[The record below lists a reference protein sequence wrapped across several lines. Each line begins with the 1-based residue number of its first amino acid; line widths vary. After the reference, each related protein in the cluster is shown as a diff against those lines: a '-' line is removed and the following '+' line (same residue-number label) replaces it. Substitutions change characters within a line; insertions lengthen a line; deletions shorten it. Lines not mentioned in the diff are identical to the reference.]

1 MPLSEFSLPQAVA
14 DKIGKLVM
22 DKFTE
27 IIVGQASQHSRRK
40 VLAGIVMTTD
50 GATMDNMEVIS
61 VTTGTKCINGEH
73 MSVNGN
79 SLNGEN
85 GLLLKIVLEK
95 KISSKLRLR
104 KHYLFGKVD
113 RKAIREFISIEHFS
127 YSKNVS
133 TKKYVLLVQFIH
145 FFLGKANLICEIW
158 IFPFI

>member
-1 MPLSEFSLPQAVA
+1 MNDLIIPLSKEIFIKYFTHNENKQKIEEFEYIFFFSGTSVPLSEFSLPQAVA

-85 GLLLKIVLEK
+85 GLLLKIALEK
-95 KISSKLRLR
+95 KKSSKFWLR
-104 KHYLFGKVD
+104 KKTL
-113 RKAIREFISIEHFS
+113 
-127 YSKNVS
+127 
-133 TKKYVLLVQFIH
+133 
-145 FFLGKANLICEIW
+145 
-158 IFPFI
+158 PFWKGG

>member
-61 VTTGTKCINGEH
+61 VTTGTKCVNGEH

-79 SLNGEN
+79 SLNG
-85 GLLLKIVLEK
+85 
-95 KISSKLRLR
+95 
-104 KHYLFGKVD
+104 
-113 RKAIREFISIEHFS
+113 KACNSGFL
-127 YSKNVS
+127 
-133 TKKYVLLVQFIH
+133 KYVPSHSFCL
-145 FFLGKANLICEIW
+145 
-158 IFPFI
+158 